1 MGGRFSKEELYKLRN
16 HIQIRVLIETV
27 LKIPCKEIEGV
38 FRFLCPVC
46 REFQTGVHT
55 KTNLSRCFRCERNF
69 NTIELVMEDQ
79 KMKFV
84 ESVKF
89 LKRHF
94 GTPENLTVRGDSR
107 LKTSNQGTSLD
118 GCLSLLEQHLVDLA
132 TPGQSQFLLGKNA

>member
-27 LKIPCKEIEGV
+27 LKIPCNEIEGV

-69 NTIELVMEDQ
+69 NTFEIVMADRNTR
-79 KMKFV
+79 FV
-84 ESVKF
+84 EAVHF
-89 LKRHF
+89 LQK
-94 GTPENLTVRGDSR
+94 LI
-107 LKTSNQGTSLD
+107 
-118 GCLSLLEQHLVDLA
+118 LSSSGLA
-132 TPGQSQFLLGKNA
+132 LPLASPLRESDRSSTAWDNR